1 MSGPSGVK
9 RKPAAGTGTHREAW
23 AMIPSA
29 VKANHLRN
37 YSRKGILYDTPPE
50 LLPYLGAKC
59 CFTLT
64 QIEARMESLLSRGQ
78 DTAVRVYLTLTGE
91 THLVV
96 GFLRHAAMLLAE
108 IRGMLD
114 KVPNAGG
121 KILCLTVTEPKS
133 IADWLKIADMNYGE
147 NTEHLE
153 LSDIQKAMYAELCMK
168 PVIEGGFGLSPIE
181 AAKRIGCNSERQL
194 NRYLRLLKLPLD
206 VILAVHEGR
215 TTQTAALKS
224 STDHGE
230 AGSPGVRGNMSVK
243 KMRIAVEMREINPPP
258 SVSLTPDEQVVL
270 IRLQSGEQIPAD
282 QIPANVQAWATWMQP
297 AKPALPEG
305 EKPRRGRKPKA
316 AKVSPPTPQEVGA
329 AVFRARASARRRPRH
344 RRRCDTRQQRPGSIH
359 RSQRS

>member
-37 YSRKGILYDTPPE
+37 YSRKGILYPTPPE
-50 LLPYLGAKC
+50 LVPYIGAQC
-59 CFTLT
+59 CFTLA

-108 IRGMLD
+108 IRGLLD

-147 NTEHLE
+147 NTEQLG
-153 LSDIQKAMYAELCMK
+153 LSDIQKALYAESLMK
-168 PVIEGGFGLSPIE
+168 GVIEGGFGLGPLE
-181 AAKRIGCNSERQL
+181 AAKHIGVDSERSL
-194 NRYLRLLKLPLD
+194 ARYLRLLKLPLD

-215 TTQTAALKS
+215 MTQSNALKA
-224 STDHGE
+224 STNSGA

-243 KMRIAVEMREINPPP
+243 KMRVAVEMRETNPPP
-258 SVSLTPDEQVVL
+258 SVSLTPDEQIVL
-270 IRLQSGEQIPAD
+270 IRLIGGEQIEPD
-282 QIPANVQAWATWMQP
+282 QVPPNVKAWATWMQP
-297 AKPALPEG
+297 AKQALPEG
-305 EKPRRGRKPKA
+305 ERPRRGRKPK
-316 AKVSPPTPQEVGA
+316 VSPPTPEEVSA
-329 AVFRARASARRRPRH
+329 ARKAATAESGEGEGE
-344 RRRCDTRQQRPGSIH
+344 DTDDAAA
-359 RSQRS
+359 